1 MPEPIGLIAGAGAL
15 PLMEARGMRA
25 AGRSVCA
32 VAFAGSYDPQLP
44 GLCDRFAKVA
54 ITRPGGWIRRF
65 RGWHVREAVMVG
77 AVRKSRM
84 YDPLRHLRYL
94 PDSRALRLWYRVL
107 RHDRRDQAVLAAIAE
122 ELSRSG
128 IELIDSTRYIPDHL
142 ASAGPMTKHLPG
154 AHELADIE
162 FGWPI
167 LMRMNDLDIGQSI
180 AVSSRDVIAVEAME
194 GTDAMIERAGKLARH
209 GRWTLLK
216 GPKPDKDMRFDVPTV
231 GIETIHKLAAGGAT
245 CLAVAAGRVI
255 LLDKPTLLA
264 EADKAGIAV
273 IGVED
278 TQGS

>member
-1 MPEPIGLIAGAGAL
+1 MTEPIGLIAGSGAL
-15 PLMEARGMRA
+15 PLMEARGIRA

-32 VAFAGSYDPQLP
+32 VGFAGSYDPQLP
-44 GLCDRFAKVA
+44 SLCDRFAKVA
-54 ITRPGGWIRRF
+54 IARPGGWIRRF
-65 RGWHVREAVMVG
+65 RGWNVREAVMVG

-94 PDSRALRLWYRVL
+94 PDARALRLWYRVL

-142 ASAGPMTKHLPG
+142 ASAGPMTKHHPG
-154 AHELADIE
+154 AHELADID

-167 LMRMNDLDIGQSI
+167 LMRMNDLDVGQSI

-231 GIETIHKLAAGGAT
+231 GLETIHKLAAAGAT

-278 TQGS
+278 KSEN